1 MVDTMQ
7 RILITGT
14 NRGLG
19 LELTRQCAEAGN
31 RVFATCRRPDEA
43 SELQA
48 LAQAHSNITILALDV
63 ADDIQ
68 FVVFAESLAAQ
79 TDGLD
84 VILHNA
90 GINPRTPEAR
100 GFGTLTAAAIQEQ
113 VQTNAIGPLLLTQAL
128 LPLIQKGQNPIV
140 VMVSSQMGSL
150 QWKQKGGGYAY
161 SMSKSAMNM
170 AARTLAYDLKPQ
182 GIRVITLHPGWVITD
197 MGGEEAELTPQES
210 ASSIRDLIG
219 KVSLEDSGSFYK
231 WNGTPH
237 VW

>member
-1 MVDTMQ
+1 MVDNMQ
-7 RILITGT
+7 RVLITGT

-19 LELTRQCAEAGN
+19 LELVRQYAEAGD

-48 LAQAHSNITILALDV
+48 LAQAHPNITILPLDV
-63 ADDIQ
+63 ADDTQ
-68 FVVFAESLAAQ
+68 FAALAQTLSAQ

-84 VILHNA
+84 VVLHNA
-90 GINPRTPEAR
+90 GINPRVPEAR
-100 GFGTLTAAAIQEQ
+100 ELGTLTADAIREQ

-128 LPLIQKGQNPIV
+128 LPLIQKGQNSIV
-140 VMVSSQMGSL
+140 VMMSSQMGSM

-170 AARTLAYDLKPQ
+170 AARTLAYDLRSQ
-182 GIRVITLHPGWVITD
+182 RIRSITLHPGWVITD
-197 MGGEEAELTPQES
+197 MGGEEAELTPRES
-210 ASSIRDLIG
+210 ASSIRELIG
-219 KVSLEDSGSFYK
+219 KVTLEDSGSFYK
-231 WNGTPH
+231 WDGTPH